1 MTFQLITARGVK
13 EVIHRGFHPNN
24 IDRNNG
30 IKIPEARIPM
40 IRKHN
45 ERGWY
50 NSKLPGKQLGVR
62 PLRKLE
68 LTGTMGI
75 EIRHLHLIAVR
86 QMVMREQSNP
96 SPDDN

>member
-30 IKIPEARIPM
+30 IKIPEAIPM

-45 ERGWY
+45 ERLVQQQTAGETTW
-50 NSKLPGKQLGVR
+50 SHTSQKTKW
-62 PLRKLE
+62 
-68 LTGTMGI
+68 
-75 EIRHLHLIAVR
+75 
-86 QMVMREQSNP
+86 EQW
-96 SPDDN
+96 